1 MSRNSADVFAR
12 YLGAQFSPAE
22 KPARQKPA
30 ITISRQTGAGALT
43 VATLVAQ
50 ELNPYYQGDPPRPW
64 TVFDRNLAQRILED
78 HQLSTRMEQYI
89 PEEAKLP
96 LTDALESA
104 LGLHPSFWQLRQH
117 TVETIRRLAFQ
128 GNVILVGRGASAITT
143 QLPHVVHVRLVA
155 PLPDRVRNFADYHK
169 LPQEKASR
177 LVRETDERRRRYVR
191 TYFDA
196 DTDDPTNYDLIINT
210 GRSGFEQAARI
221 VVNLVIEKLT
231 QQTPEKPLATATAPG
246 APVSSS
252 TRP

>member
-22 KPARQKPA
+22 KPVRQKPA

-43 VATLVAQ
+43 VANLVAQ
-50 ELNPYYQGDPPRPW
+50 GLNPYYQGDPPYPW
-64 TVFDRNLAQRILED
+64 AVFDRNLAQRILED

-104 LGLHPSFWQLRQH
+104 LGLHPSFWELRQH

-128 GNVILVGRGASAITT
+128 GNVILVGRGASAITA
-143 QLPHVVHVRLVA
+143 QLPHVIHVRLVA
-155 PLPDRVRNFADYHK
+155 PLPDRVRNFADYHQV
-169 LPQEKASR
+169 PQEKAAR

-191 TYFDA
+191 TYFDT
-196 DTDDPTNYDLIINT
+196 DTDDPTNYELTINT
-210 GRSGFEQAARI
+210 GRSGFERAARM
-221 VVNLVIEKLT
+221 VIDALLEKLAALT
-231 QQTPEKPLATATAPG
+231 RQTAAVP
-246 APVSSS
+246 
-252 TRP
+252 